1 MGVVVP
7 LPLLACRIVKS
18 KEDRRFDSKPR
29 ARKFKLL
36 HPQRTKI
43 LDRSDRGVWFASLT
57 IGGADERDART
68 SIGEVRK
75 DAAMQDLVIGMS
87 EDDEK

>member
-1 MGVVVP
+1 MRVVVP
-7 LPLLACRIVKS
+7 LPLLARRIVKA

-29 ARKFKLL
+29 ARQFELL
-36 HPQRTKI
+36 HPQRTEI
-43 LDRSDRGVWFASLT
+43 LDRSDRRVWFASLT
-57 IGGADERDART
+57 ISGADERDART
-68 SIGEVRK
+68 SLGEVRE

>member
-7 LPLLACRIVKS
+7 LALLARRIMKS
-18 KEDRRFDSKPR
+18 KKDWRFDSKPR

-36 HPQRTKI
+36 HPQRTEI
-43 LDRSDRGVWFASLT
+43 LDRSDRWVWFASLT
-57 IGGADERDART
+57 IGGADERDPRA
-68 SIGEVRK
+68 SIREVRE

-87 EDDEK
+87 EDVKK